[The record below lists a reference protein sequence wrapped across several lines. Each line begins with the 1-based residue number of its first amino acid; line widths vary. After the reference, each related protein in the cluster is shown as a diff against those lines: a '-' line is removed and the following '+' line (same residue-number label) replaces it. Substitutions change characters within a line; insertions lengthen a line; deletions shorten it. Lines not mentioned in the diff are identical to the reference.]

1 MKPRK
6 PPAEQDDLLR
16 ARLVEMIDMR
26 HELVKLGTLID
37 WDIFEREW
45 GGFFPSHTG
54 RPASLSRLVAGL
66 LYLQHAYALSDE
78 AVVARWSENPY
89 WQHFCGET
97 FFQHRLP
104 LDPSSLT
111 RWRKRIG
118 EEGVEWMLTQTIEA
132 GKRAGMVKGN
142 DLKRVTVDT
151 TVMEKNIAH
160 PTDAQL
166 YEKARCKLVGL
177 AREAGI
183 GLRQNYN
190 RLAPRLAGQVGRYA
204 HARQFKRMRK
214 ALRRLKGYTGRV
226 LRDIERQ
233 LGKVPEGALR
243 ARLVEMIALVNRL
256 LAQKPKDKKKLY
268 SLHEP
273 AVDCISKGKAHKR
286 YEFGTKVSV
295 ATTNR
300 GGFVV
305 GMRALPGNP
314 YDGHTLH
321 EALEQ
326 VEILTNQKPE
336 FAFVDRGYR
345 GHGVENVKVFISGA
359 RRGVTRTIAKL
370 LRRRSAIE
378 PMIGHMKN
386 DGRLTRC
393 TLKGTEGD
401 AAFAVLCGCGHNI
414 RMILRHLRK
423 VLCRLIWQ
431 FTWLSQI
438 NNAKMAAAQPLQI
451 VRISA

>member
-6 PPAEQDDLLR
+6 PPVEQDDLLR
-16 ARLVEMIDMR
+16 ARLIEMIDMR
-26 HELVKLGTLID
+26 HELVKLETLID
-37 WDIFEREW
+37 WDVFEREW
-45 GGFFPSHTG
+45 DGFFPSHTG
-54 RPASLSRLVAGL
+54 RPATLPRLVAGV
-66 LYLQHAYALSDE
+66 LYLQHAFALSDE
-78 AVVARWSENPY
+78 AVVARWAENPY

-118 EEGVEWMLTQTIEA
+118 EEGVEWLLTQTIEA
-132 GKRAGMVKGN
+132 AKRAGVVKGN

-160 PTDAQL
+160 PTDARL
-166 YEKARCKLVGL
+166 YETARRKLVGL

-214 ALRRLKGYTGRV
+214 ALRKLKGYTGRV

-233 LGKVPEGALR
+233 LGRVPEGALK
-243 ARLVEMIALVNRL
+243 ARIVEMIALASRL
-256 LAQKPKDKKKLY
+256 LAQKPKDSKKLY

-286 YEFGTKVSV
+286 YEFGTKVSI

-314 YDGHTLH
+314 YDGHTLG

-326 VEILTNQKPE
+326 VEILTDQRPE
-336 FAFVDRGYR
+336 MAFVDRGYR

-393 TLKGTEGD
+393 PLKGTEGD
-401 AAFAVLCGCGHNI
+401 AIFAVLCGCGHNI
-414 RMILRHLRK
+414 RMILRHLRA
-423 VLCRLIWQ
+423 VLRQLFWLISG
-431 FTWLSQI
+431 LCQI
-438 NNAKMAAAQPLQI
+438 IDAEMAPARVDQIDTLAA
-451 VRISA
+451 